1 MASFV
6 PEVAASLNGYVMIQS
21 IKIQMLNYHFI
32 ILSLEEQESAVIILQ
47 IGKLRLQ
54 EVK

>member
-1 MASFV
+1 
-6 PEVAASLNGYVMIQS
+6 
-21 IKIQMLNYHFI
+21 MLNYHFI

-54 EVK
+54 KVKSLGMRAWIS

>member
-1 MASFV
+1 MTSFV
-6 PEVAASLNGYVMIQS
+6 PEVAASLNSYVMTQS

-32 ILSLEEQESAVIILQ
+32 ILSLEEQESVVIILR
-47 IGKLRLQ
+47 IGKLKLQ